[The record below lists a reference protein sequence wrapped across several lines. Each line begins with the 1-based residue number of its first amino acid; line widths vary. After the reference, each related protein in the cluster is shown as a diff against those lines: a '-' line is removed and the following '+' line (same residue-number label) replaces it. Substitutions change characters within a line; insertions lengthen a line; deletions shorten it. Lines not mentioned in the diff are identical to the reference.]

1 MIEVRFHGRGGQG
14 AVTSAELLAAAA
26 FSAGK
31 EAQAFPFFGVERRGA
46 PIQAFCRIDGK
57 KIRLHQNV
65 YEPDYVV
72 VLDDSLFSSVNVFEG
87 LKDSGTVV
95 IASKKPA
102 SEFKAPKPTQKVFVV
117 DAYEIARGIL
127 GKPIVNT
134 AMLGAFAK
142 ITGLVPIDKV
152 KEAVAERFSG
162 ALAEKN
168 AQAVQKCYDSA

>member
-1 MIEVRFHGRGGQG
+1 M
-14 AVTSAELLAAAA
+14 TSAELLAEAA
-26 FSAGK
+26 FYAGK

-46 PIQAFCRIDGK
+46 PVQAFCRIDEK

-65 YEPDYVV
+65 YEPDYLV

-87 LKDSGTVV
+87 LKDNGTAV

-102 SEFKAPKPTQKVFVV
+102 SDFKAPKPGQKVFTV
-117 DAYEIARGIL
+117 DAYEIARSVL

-134 AMLGAFAK
+134 SMLGAFAK

-152 KEAVAERFSG
+152 KQAVSERFSG

-168 AQAVQKCYDSA
+168 AAAVQKCYDSA